1 MMRHHPRRRH
11 SQQQPLLYVLPEF
24 VDLPT
29 GNVHLVPFDHA
40 EDEVEIRQVPGE
52 TSPASRWAIR
62 DVAGTVLER
71 PTGCR
76 AHALR
81 RMSAI
86 AGQGAGLPLSLYGPD
101 GLATGDRL
109 PG

>member
-11 SQQQPLLYVLPEF
+11 SQQPLLYVLPEF

-40 EDEVEIRQVPGE
+40 DDEVEIRQVPGDS
-52 TSPASRWAIR
+52 SPTTEWVIR
-62 DVAGTVLER
+62 DVTGKTLESL
-71 PTGCR
+71 TGSR

-81 RMSAI
+81 RMSAL
-86 AGQGAGLPLSLYGPD
+86 AGQGAGLPLSLYAPD